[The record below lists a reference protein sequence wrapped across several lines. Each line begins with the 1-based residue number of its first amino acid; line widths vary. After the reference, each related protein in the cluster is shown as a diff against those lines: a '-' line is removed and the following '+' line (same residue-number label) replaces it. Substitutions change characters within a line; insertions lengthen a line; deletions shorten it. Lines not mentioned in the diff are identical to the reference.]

1 MEKVIMHLEEDFST
15 QDMKNFK
22 YVFKID
28 KMDKLFS
35 IESDS
40 VFRGGFSFWIVSKKN
55 PNERYLI
62 RTYSNVIEQYIRPY
76 KTGEVKYGDGYDIIL
91 TLKHYMETK
100 KLVSYIHGETM
111 NESMQLE
118 EAKQVLSE
126 NGYIV
131 ENNKHFEFWQYKLEV
146 KKIVNE
152 WIKTQKWYKTFDELR
167 SSISWELYIDIVKE
181 TMKNS
186 FEKGLT
192 AEQCADEIIGLAK
205 EASTK

>member
-1 MEKVIMHLEEDFST
+1 MEFNEALEILNENDYIVEDFST

-62 RTYSNVIEQYIRPY
+62 RTHSNVIEQYIRPN

-91 TLKHYMETK
+91 TLKHYMETQ
-100 KLVSYIHGETM
+100 KLVGYIHGKII
-111 NESMQLE
+111 NESME
-118 EAKQVLSE
+118 FNEAKQILKE
-126 NGYIV
+126 NGFVMEGYDHYLNRFRQMNAKREKERNRIKDDLIKQIIADKSNDFTEEDYDDLFQLNV
-131 ENNKHFEFWQYKLEV
+131 RQLKKLLNV
-146 KKIVNE
+146 
-152 WIKTQKWYKTFDELR
+152 
-167 SSISWELYIDIVKE
+167 
-181 TMKNS
+181 
-186 FEKGLT
+186 
-192 AEQCADEIIGLAK
+192 
-205 EASTK
+205 